1 MDRATSPKESEPFSG
16 RKLTKSKPTFWIS
29 LTFASVVFG
38 ALLLADLGI
47 IGYIMFKHLSTRKV
61 YSALIVSKQCA
72 EDIADKVIK
81 LSLQPD
87 GLNFNRL
94 HQNQALL
101 EAYIRRHI
109 NMSGFLFYVE
119 VRDNFSNRVV
129 AFVRS
134 QLVTGSASQ
143 EKGDVQFSNG
153 VNGEI
158 SLDPRSMGAPIV
170 TVPVN
175 IGGGREG
182 EVRVGISQQNLEEEV
197 RKLRRELIFK
207 LSIGIG
213 ASIVLLVIAFAYVV
227 KLLNK
232 TRKLEA
238 EAQIAD
244 RLAYVGTLAS
254 GLAHEIRNPLNAMS
268 MNLQML
274 EEEVQEKSFEGGDD
288 FRELL
293 QAIKGEIHR
302 LERLVNNFLAYAR
315 PQKLTLTERDINTVV
330 KEVITFL
337 RAEIEQK
344 QIEIILNL
352 DPYLPKVEVDDQ
364 HIKQAMMNI
373 LINAKQI
380 LREGGRIKI
389 TTKMGSEGKV
399 IVEFEDSGP
408 GMLPEMRDKIFDIFF
423 STRGGGTGLGLPI
436 ARKIVEFHGGSIEL
450 WSEQGKGTRFTIS
463 LPRTHEK
470 GKK

>member
-1 MDRATSPKESEPFSG
+1 MGRTSSPKEPDIIAG
-16 RKLTKSKPTFWIS
+16 RELTKSKPTFWKK
-29 LTFASVVFG
+29 LAFAAFVFVT
-38 ALLLADLGI
+38 LVLADLGI
-47 IGYIMFKHLSTRKV
+47 IGFIMFRHLSRSKV
-61 YSALIVSKQCA
+61 YSALVMSRQCA

-94 HQNQALL
+94 KQNQELL
-101 EAYIRRHI
+101 ESYIKKHVD
-109 NMSGFLFYVE
+109 MSGFLFYVE
-119 VRDNFSNRVV
+119 VRDNFSNRIV

-134 QLVTGSASQ
+134 KMVVGQSRRGIGMV
-143 EKGDVQFSNG
+143 EFSNG
-153 VNGEI
+153 VDGELPSGQKSI
-158 SLDPRSMGAPIV
+158 GDPIV
-170 TVPVN
+170 TVPVS

-182 EVRVGISQQNLEEEV
+182 EIRVGISQQNIEEEI
-197 RKLRRELIFK
+197 RKLRKELIFK
-207 LSIGIG
+207 LSLGIG

-254 GLAHEIRNPLNAMS
+254 GLAHEIRNPLNAMN

-274 EEEVQEKSFEGGDD
+274 EEEVQERYVEGGEE
-288 FRELL
+288 FKELL

-302 LERLVNNFLAYAR
+302 LERLVNNFLTYAR
-315 PQKLTLTERDINTVV
+315 PQKLHLAENDINAVIS
-330 KEVITFL
+330 EVIRFL

-344 QIEIILNL
+344 NISIELNL
-352 DPYLPKVEVDDQ
+352 DSYLPKIELDEQ
-364 HIKQAMMNI
+364 HIKQAIMNI

-380 LREGGRIKI
+380 LKEGGIISI
-389 TTKMGSEGKV
+389 TTRIGSEGK
-399 IVEFEDSGP
+399 IIIEIADNGP
-408 GMLPEMRDKIFDIFF
+408 GISEEMRNKIFDIFF

-436 ARKIVEFHGGSIEL
+436 AQKIIESHGGRIEL
-450 WSEQGKGTRFTIS
+450 WSEQGQGTRFTIS
-463 LPRTHEK
+463 LPRTHRNEK
-470 GKK
+470 K